1 MWRIVST
8 KTTNPPLRK
17 KTHLHPSNH
26 HTLGIL
32 LHRSFTR
39 SHGCHDSNY
48 VELVLLLYVDAEFK
62 GNNKMVSVPGKISN
76 SQLAPLPL
84 WVCCHGNR
92 CKWQKGKGHLAF
104 SLKHSTNTVSY
115 SIGEKK
121 KNNLVYG
128 RSEYR
133 EHSSTQNVPHS
144 SVWENITWGIL
155 GCLIIH
161 KKMQI
166 YLVYT
171 VLAFI
176 CNWLYKLC

>member
-121 KNNLVYG
+121 KTTWCMGEANTESIAAH
-128 RSEYR
+128 RMYR
-133 EHSSTQNVPHS
+133 
-144 SVWENITWGIL
+144 
-155 GCLIIH
+155 IH
-161 KKMQI
+161 PCGKT
-166 YLVYT
+166 LRGVFWV
-171 VLAFI
+171 VLSFTKRCKYI
-176 CNWLYKLC
+176 